1 MFQERHIDTPS
12 AIQVALENAKE
23 FLLLYPCT
31 GARIVDN
38 LVSRCSKAEKV
49 APFKMF
55 RIR

>member
-1 MFQERHIDTPS
+1 MFQETHIDTPS

-23 FLLLYPCT
+23 FLLLYPRT
-31 GARIVDN
+31 GVRIVDN
-38 LVSRCSKAEKV
+38 LVSQRSKAEKV